1 MSAQAET
8 LRARYSAAGL
18 TQDAVARDPFAQFR
32 QWLEQARAAD
42 VWEPNAMVL
51 ATAAWPESAGAA
63 AADPDQLAAAAAPSQ
78 RSVLMKGF
86 DARGFVFF
94 TNHGSRKARQMARN
108 AAVSALFPWYAL
120 HRQVLVEG
128 IVERVDAAESRDYF
142 HSRPRDAQLGAWV
155 SRQSEALASRRALES
170 RMARTT
176 ARFDGAEVPL
186 PDFWGGYRIRPHR
199 IEFWQGRT
207 HRLHDRILYTR
218 DAVAADAGDGDAGTG
233 DGDAGVGDGDAHAG
247 DGDVRAGD
255 GDAHAGDDG
264 VGDARA
270 GDDGF
275 DAAAG
280 AWKISRLYP

>member
-42 VWEPNAMVL
+42 LWEPNAMVL
-51 ATAAWPESAGAA
+51 ATAAWPESAGAT
-63 AADPDQLAAAAAPSQ
+63 AADPDQLAAAAPSQ

-128 IVERVDAAESRDYF
+128 VVERVDAAESRDYF
-142 HSRPRDAQLGAWV
+142 HSRPRDAQLGAWA

-170 RMARTT
+170 RMARIT

-186 PDFWGGYRIRPHR
+186 PEFWGGYRIRPHR

-218 DAVAADAGDGDAGTG
+218 DAVVAG
-233 DGDAGVGDGDAHAG
+233 
-247 DGDVRAGD
+247 AGD

-264 VGDARA
+264 FDA
-270 GDDGF
+270 
-275 DAAAG
+275 AAAG

>member
-1 MSAQAET
+1 M
-8 LRARYSAAGL
+8 L
-18 TQDAVARDPFAQFR
+18 TIEVK
-32 QWLEQARAAD
+32 
-42 VWEPNAMVL
+42 
-51 ATAAWPESAGAA
+51 
-63 AADPDQLAAAAAPSQ
+63 

-128 IVERVDAAESRDYF
+128 VVERVDAAESRDYF
-142 HSRPRDAQLGAWV
+142 HSRPRDAQLGAWA

-186 PDFWGGYRIRPHR
+186 PEFWGGYRIRPHR

-218 DAVAADAGDGDAGTG
+218 DAVAA
-233 DGDAGVGDGDAHAG
+233 
-247 DGDVRAGD
+247 
-255 GDAHAGDDG
+255 
-264 VGDARA
+264 
-270 GDDGF
+270 
-275 DAAAG
+275 G

>member
-1 MSAQAET
+1 MHARPAAFSSAFAVARSATLAESTVAVRTVSAQAET

-42 VWEPNAMVL
+42 LWEPNAMVL

-63 AADPDQLAAAAAPSQ
+63 AADPDQLAAAAPSQ

-128 IVERVDAAESRDYF
+128 VVERVDAAESRDYF
-142 HSRPRDAQLGAWV
+142 HSRPRDAQLGAWA

-186 PDFWGGYRIRPHR
+186 PEFWGGYRIRPHR

-218 DAVAADAGDGDAGTG
+218 DAVAA
-233 DGDAGVGDGDAHAG
+233 
-247 DGDVRAGD
+247 
-255 GDAHAGDDG
+255 
-264 VGDARA
+264 
-270 GDDGF
+270 
-275 DAAAG
+275 G

>member
-1 MSAQAET
+1 
-8 LRARYSAAGL
+8 
-18 TQDAVARDPFAQFR
+18 
-32 QWLEQARAAD
+32 
-42 VWEPNAMVL
+42 
-51 ATAAWPESAGAA
+51 
-63 AADPDQLAAAAAPSQ
+63 
-78 RSVLMKGF
+78 
-86 DARGFVFF
+86 
-94 TNHGSRKARQMARN
+94 
-108 AAVSALFPWYAL
+108 VSALFPWYAL

-142 HSRPRDAQLGAWV
+142 HSRPRDAQLGAWA
-155 SRQSEALASRRALES
+155 SRQSEALASRRDLES

-218 DAVAADAGDGDAGTG
+218 DAVAAGAGDGDARTGDGDVRTG
-233 DGDAGVGDGDAHAG
+233 DGDA
-247 DGDVRAGD
+247 RT
-255 GDAHAGDDG
+255 GDDG
-264 VGDARA
+264 VGA

-275 DAAAG
+275 DAAAA